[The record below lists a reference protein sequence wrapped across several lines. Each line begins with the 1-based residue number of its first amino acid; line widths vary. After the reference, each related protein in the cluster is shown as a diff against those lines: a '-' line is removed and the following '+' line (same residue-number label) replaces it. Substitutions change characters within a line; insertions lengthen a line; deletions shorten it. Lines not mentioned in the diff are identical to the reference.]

1 MRGRACTALLA
12 GLLLL
17 ASCARVE
24 PGAAV
29 FPPGAQP
36 VTKGPF
42 EDPCVLLSEEQLA
55 ELGLAAGEF
64 TEANP
69 KQRVPQGCDFRS
81 ADPDLNDNT
90 LTLVIS
96 DEMSIAEYRGI
107 DTPPDEEF
115 ELAGRTWGR
124 YVGVFGEEACHL
136 MLPLGESSFV
146 ALLSLNL
153 TDKAKACDLPKV
165 AAPMVG
171 ENLP

>member
-1 MRGRACTALLA
+1 MRGSVALL
-12 GLLLL
+12 GVLLLL

-24 PGAAV
+24 PGTAL

-42 EDPCVLLSEEQLA
+42 EEPCTLLTEEQLT

-64 TEANP
+64 NEANP
-69 KQRVPQGCDFRS
+69 QQRVPQGCDWRS
-81 ADPDLNDNT
+81 ADPDLSDHA

-96 DEMSIAEYRGI
+96 DEMSLAEYRGI

-115 ELAGRTWGR
+115 DLGGRTWGR
-124 YVGVFGEEACHL
+124 YEGVFGEGACDL

-146 ALLSLNL
+146 SLLSLNL
-153 TDKAKACDLPKV
+153 TDKSKSCDLPKA
-165 AAPMVG
+165 AAPMVS